1 MKNSVRSDNM
11 PQNETRPE
19 DKQRVNQLQ
28 EIFIQEET
36 SPKLERSNLVGMEQ
50 MPLSGTTICKAGFR
64 CSLSQY
70 KRASLFNVLR
80 QICA

>member
-11 PQNETRPE
+11 PQNETRSE
-19 DKQRVNQLQ
+19 NKQRVNQLQ

-36 SPKLERSNLVGMEQ
+36 SPKLERSNLSGMGQ
-50 MPLSGTTICKAGFR
+50 IPLSGTTICKAGFR
-64 CSLSQY
+64 CSLSQ
-70 KRASLFNVLR
+70 RLSLFNVLR